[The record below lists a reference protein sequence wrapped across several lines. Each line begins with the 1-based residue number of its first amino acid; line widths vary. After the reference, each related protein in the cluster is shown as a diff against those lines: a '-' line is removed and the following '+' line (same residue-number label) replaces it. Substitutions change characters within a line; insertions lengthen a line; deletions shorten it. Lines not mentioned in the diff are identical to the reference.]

1 MILLDLAFDIFFFIY
16 TSLGFGTKEHKI
28 ETKMKKIKSAHP
40 TAYQLYLKHKTTF
53 ETDEVLSNKIVNLNT
68 KDQMSVNATVY
79 EIYAYFKVA
88 S

>member
-1 MILLDLAFDIFFFIY
+1 MILLDIAFDIFFFIY

-28 ETKMKKIKSAHP
+28 ETKMEKIKSAHP

-53 ETDEVLSNKIVNLNT
+53 ETDEVLTNKIVNLNIKNQIAVDT
-68 KDQMSVNATVY
+68 AVY
-79 EIYAYFKVA
+79 EIYAYFKVT